1 MKAGDLVML
10 TGYEPFTDDNE
21 KIGIVT
27 EVLDYHWDSDLPGY
41 VEGGETFRVHWPHNG
56 NTTHYAVGELKLV
69 NDIVDLEETTPK

>member
-27 EVLDYHWDSDLPGY
+27 EVLD
-41 VEGGETFRVHWPHNG
+41 
-56 NTTHYAVGELKLV
+56 
-69 NDIVDLEETTPK
+69 